1 MVRLGE
7 LSLDTSQAVKRDGLP
22 IQFLFEKT
30 RLLFRGSFA
39 NNPFHH
45 LRRQPIGKTVLT
57 VLNTLP
63 DHFLIGGLFFSCS
76 ISEHYPM
83 IAVIVLSGLRI
94 GLLNCCTCCFVSE
107 HLFDFANSG
116 PVKIN
121 LVEVRKAEALAPK
134 HEICVVNRFV
144 YPVFY
149 QHGQLIRG
157 NP

>member
-1 MVRLGE
+1 MLTPPPSVLSDLGSVDVTDYPVQQLSDEAGAFSICHIFLLFSTIRSLVPEKLLCTHVERPARSIKLLLVVRLGE

-63 DHFLIGGLFFSCS
+63 DHFLRDCP
-76 ISEHYPM
+76 E
-83 IAVIVLSGLRI
+83 LR
-94 GLLNCCTCCFVSE
+94 
-107 HLFDFANSG
+107 
-116 PVKIN
+116 
-121 LVEVRKAEALAPK
+121 
-134 HEICVVNRFV
+134 
-144 YPVFY
+144 
-149 QHGQLIRG
+149 
-157 NP
+157 